1 MIALLIALK
10 NGKQRNTS
18 RTNWICLT
26 RKGDFIGYKLTVAV
40 LSLLIVLSGCGRY
53 INSVKTPPKAN
64 KINFVSTYDT
74 VQRKSVKETTIEK
87 TTVSTTKTTISK
99 VETKPTETIVVAES
113 EEEIESYS
121 EIEKYIEAETEPV
134 EEVTEN
140 IVIDNDN
147 NSTSNI
153 DLLARII
160 YFESGNCSEYCQWLV
175 GSTAMN
181 LANEYGSLETVA
193 FNYDIFNVANILYTD
208 TPSSLSY
215 SVATRIINGD
225 RDINVR
231 AFRTDYYHSFGS
243 PYTNVDNV
251 YFNSY

>member
-1 MIALLIALK
+1 MII
-10 NGKQRNTS
+10 
-18 RTNWICLT
+18 
-26 RKGDFIGYKLTVAV
+26 
-40 LSLLIVLSGCGRY
+40 LSGCGRY
-53 INSVKTPPKAN
+53 INSAKNPPKAN

-87 TTVSTTKTTISK
+87 TTISTAETTISK
-99 VETKPTETIVVAES
+99 VETKPTETIVVAERK
-113 EEEIESYS
+113 EEIESCS
-121 EIEKYIEAETEPV
+121 EIEKYIEAETEST
-134 EEVTEN
+134 EESAEESKN
-140 IVIDNDN
+140 IVTDN
-147 NSTSNI
+147 NSDTNI

-160 YFESGNCSEYCQWLV
+160 YFEAGSCSEYCQWLV

-215 SVATRIINGD
+215 SVAIRIINGD
-225 RDINVR
+225 RDVNVR

-251 YFNSY
+251 YFSSF

>member
-1 MIALLIALK
+1 MII
-10 NGKQRNTS
+10 
-18 RTNWICLT
+18 
-26 RKGDFIGYKLTVAV
+26 
-40 LSLLIVLSGCGRY
+40 LSGCGRY

-74 VQRKSVKETTIEK
+74 VQRKSVEETTIEK
-87 TTVSTTKTTISK
+87 TTVSTTETTISK
-99 VETKPTETIVVAES
+99 VETKPTETIVVAERK
-113 EEEIESYS
+113 EEIESYS
-121 EIEKYIEAETEPV
+121 EIEKYIEAETEPT
-134 EEVTEN
+134 EESEN
-140 IVIDNDN
+140 IVMDN
-147 NSTSNI
+147 NSDTNI

-160 YFESGNCSEYCQWLV
+160 YFESGSCSEYCQWLV

-181 LANEYGSLETVA
+181 LANEYGGLETVA

-225 RDINVR
+225 RDVNVR

-251 YFNSY
+251 YFSSF